1 MMKADRD
8 DVVQVLSERMRAEH
22 DGLDA
27 EVQAEEIVAF
37 HHGELAP
44 DSVRG
49 EAVRNLLAADPDL
62 ARTLLDLRDPEA
74 LKALE
79 KESDAGSSE
88 IDAGWRDLMS
98 RMGADELQN
107 ESSDNET
114 LEEEAEAEIRPFPV
128 KEAAAPRREPRRRV
142 QVWALAA
149 AFVMGCAAMWLASL
163 FLPDL
168 AGRGDRLPE
177 VRLVQLEP
185 LRPDAGPTRGV
196 EETAIFR
203 AAEGTAVVLQL
214 WPPTALERS
223 GDLPTR
229 VNAKLFLQ
237 GALVAEVAAALQDD
251 VYVAVVPG
259 AVLQTGQYDIELVDI
274 EGQLVARYDLIWVV
288 GLETSA
294 RQ

>member
-8 DVVQVLSERMRAEH
+8 DVVQVLGERMRAER

-27 EVQAEEIVAF
+27 EVKAEEIVAF

-49 EAVRNLLAADPDL
+49 EAVRDLLAADPDL

-79 KESDAGSSE
+79 KESDAGESE

-98 RMGADELQN
+98 RMGADEREPQIA
-107 ESSDNET
+107 ET
-114 LEEEAEAEIRPFPV
+114 EDGVVGEIRPFPV
-128 KEAAAPRREPRRRV
+128 KEAAVPRREPRRRV
-142 QVWALAA
+142 QLWALAA
-149 AFVMGCAAMWLASL
+149 AFVMGCAAMLLASL

-196 EETAIFR
+196 EEVTAHG
-203 AAEGTAVVLQL
+203 AESSDLVVFQL
-214 WPPTALERS
+214 WPPATLERS
-223 GDLPTR
+223 GDLPA
-229 VNAKLFLQ
+229 V
-237 GALVAEVAAALQDD
+237 ALARLEREDKASPALDSQ
-251 VYVAVVPG
+251 A
-259 AVLQTGQYDIELVDI
+259 AVLQDGVYVVRLRADQLATGTYDVKLVDADGD
-274 EGQLVARYDLIWVV
+274 EVARYQLIW
-288 GLETSA
+288 E
-294 RQ
+294 